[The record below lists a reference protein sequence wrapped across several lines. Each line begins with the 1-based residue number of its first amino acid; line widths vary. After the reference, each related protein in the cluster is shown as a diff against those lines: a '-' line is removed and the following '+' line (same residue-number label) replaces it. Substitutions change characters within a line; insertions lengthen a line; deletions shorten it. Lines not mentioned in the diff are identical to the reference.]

1 MIKYPVR
8 IEHIKKCYDFS
19 KSIIENG
26 NQYNR
31 FQKSAEMQI
40 ERTFVGM
47 LGEYIFL
54 LYLRSMR
61 IPYPLT
67 EMFRIYQGTSNV
79 DSYDFVTDTKETI
92 DIKVASKSYHRR
104 IMVPVDQFKLKKD
117 FYVGIKINFKLGANK
132 AIDIRSANTA
142 YIYGYATR
150 ETLENTEVANFGEG
164 LCRHYPL
171 EKLQSIDK
179 LLDKF
184 NKNIYNTQT
193 SFL

>member
-1 MIKYPVR
+1 MSYFENIVNKWSHKV
-8 IEHIKKCYDFS
+8 
-19 KSIIENG
+19 KS
-26 NQYNR
+26 
-31 FQKSAEMQI
+31 
-40 ERTFVGM
+40 GM
-47 LGEYIFL
+47 PDINNFGHKLVLRQVL
-54 LYLRSMR
+54 L
-61 IPYPLT
+61 
-67 EMFRIYQGTSNV
+67 EEGW
-79 DSYDFVTDTKETI
+79 
-92 DIKVASKSYHRR
+92 
-104 IMVPVDQFKLKKD
+104 
-117 FYVGIKINFKLGANK
+117 
-132 AIDIRSANTA
+132 DIRSANTA